1 MDFRQAFTFIFK
13 DEEWIK
19 KILLGIL
26 VSLVPIFGQFALA
39 GYMLAIIR
47 NVKNDEP
54 WLLPDWNE
62 VVQCFV
68 EGLKLWVVNM
78 VYSLPALVLSCPL
91 MFIGFLP
98 LLAGDNPEMMNTL
111 GGITGILALV
121 VSLPVTLYSLFLTL
135 LSPALLIRLA
145 ETGEISNCLCV
156 KETVRFAFA
165 NIGPIVIALLI
176 ISAAALVI
184 MVPVMMLTLGLL
196 TIPAA
201 VWLNLSFGHLCGQIA
216 KKAEQTTAV

>member
-1 MDFRQAFTFIFK
+1 MDVRQALTFVFK

-19 KILLGIL
+19 KVLLGIL
-26 VSLVPIFGQFALA
+26 ISLVPIFGQFALV

-47 NVKNDEP
+47 NVKSGDP
-54 WLLPDWNE
+54 RPLPDWSE
-62 VVQCFV
+62 VVQYFV

-98 LLAGDNPEMMNTL
+98 LLAGDDPEMMGTL
-111 GGITGILALV
+111 GGITGVLALV
-121 VSLPVTLYSLFLTL
+121 LSLPVTLYGLFLTL
-135 LSPALLIRLA
+135 LSPALLIRLV
-145 ETGEISNCLCV
+145 ETGEISACLRV

-165 NIGPIVIALLI
+165 NVGPIVIALLI

-201 VWLNLSFGHLCGQIA
+201 IWLNLSFGHLCGQIA
-216 KKAEQTTAV
+216 RKAEQTSAV